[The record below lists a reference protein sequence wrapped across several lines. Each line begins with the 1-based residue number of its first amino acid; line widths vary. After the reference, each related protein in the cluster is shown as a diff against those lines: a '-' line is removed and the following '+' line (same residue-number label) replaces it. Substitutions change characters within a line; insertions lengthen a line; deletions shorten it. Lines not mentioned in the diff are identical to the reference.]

1 MEIQSY
7 EPYHIGIK
15 LNPSLPVETLRQ
27 KILPKLRS
35 SGFNEVSEDKIPS
48 NVSHEIEVIA
58 KDGNNKIQLNYP
70 LSALNTIG
78 EDPVSTTETFK
89 KLLEII
95 KSLGYEINGV
105 AASIDIVT
113 NVFVKTDADPTEII
127 NNSVKCDLNPW
138 QELHKNTSVNGLKI
152 DLIDEETGKQSLRLI
167 VGPSSLSPKSQVV
180 LTIRYLHVEPE
191 PIIDFGLKLE
201 ERTKKF
207 VNSLGVKN

>member
-1 MEIQSY
+1 MEIQSF

-15 LNPSLPVETLRQ
+15 LNPSLPIDALRQ

-58 KDGNNKIQLNYP
+58 KDGNNKIELNYP
-70 LSALNTIG
+70 LSALNTVG
-78 EDPVSTTETFK
+78 TEPTGTTETFK
-89 KLLEII
+89 KLLGII
-95 KSLGYEINGV
+95 ESLGYEIKGV

-113 NVFVKTDADPTEII
+113 NVFVKTDDDPTELI
-127 NNSVKCDLNPW
+127 NGSVKCDLNPW
-138 QELHKNTSVNGLKI
+138 QELNKNTNVNGLKI
-152 DLIDEETGKQSLRLI
+152 DLIDEEYGKETLRII
-167 VGPSSLSPKSQVV
+167 VGPSSLSPTSQIV
-180 LTIRYLHVEPE
+180 LTFRYVNIEPE

-207 VNSLGVKN
+207 VNSLGSKN